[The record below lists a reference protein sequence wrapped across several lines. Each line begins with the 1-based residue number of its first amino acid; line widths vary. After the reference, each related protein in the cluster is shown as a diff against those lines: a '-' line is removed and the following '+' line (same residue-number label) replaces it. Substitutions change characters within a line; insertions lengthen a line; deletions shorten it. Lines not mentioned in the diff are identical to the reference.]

1 MGSGRPGGNPELS
14 QYHYTT
20 DRPEPLV
27 SKLSIRI
34 EPSVLKA
41 LKQQE
46 NWQEDVRR
54 AITKILHDKALLS
67 EELKDYYRL

>member
-14 QYHYTT
+14 QYHYKT
-20 DRPEPLV
+20 DRPEPIV

-34 EPSVLKA
+34 EPSVVKA

-46 NWQEDVRR
+46 SWPEEVRR
-54 AITKILHDKALLS
+54 AIAKILDDKNLLS
-67 EELKDYYRL
+67 EELRNYYRL

>member
-1 MGSGRPGGNPELS
+1 MAKGRPGGNPELS

-20 DRPEPLV
+20 DRPESLT

-34 EPSVLKA
+34 EPSVFNA

-54 AITKILHDKALLS
+54 AIAKMLHDKTLLS
-67 EELKDYYRL
+67 EELRDYYRL